1 MLRILPRI
9 FNARKLSLRTL
20 NTEKPK
26 VQKEKKEEML
36 AKKTPSGK
44 LDELKPY
51 VDPHLP
57 KHPNGINPVTGEALQ
72 QTNPLL
78 FKTLQ
83 VFSYGT
89 VKDLPKEVDLP
100 PAALSKL
107 RQLSLISLA
116 ANGSSN
122 RQLPYAEVMH
132 FLELSAT
139 RELEDIVIDAIYN
152 KLIKARLDSKG
163 QFVEVDDW
171 ASRDTPLEAIPD
183 IIDMFQQFSHRV
195 ADVRQ
200 SALQDAD
207 RRDAQVLAD
216 LKRAQQVEADLV
228 AARKAHDESM
238 LVSLNSHEPSTS
250 TRSKAS
256 RISKIY
262 YKKYL
267 LCRSSEKERGRIEWL
282 NTLDPPADVMIS
294 WGKRAPATKRDASA
308 EASKWTVVILLA
320 SAGR

>member
-44 LDELKPY
+44 LDEL
-51 VDPHLP
+51 
-57 KHPNGINPVTGEALQ
+57 ALQ

-116 ANGSSN
+116 ANSSSN
-122 RQLPYAEVMH
+122 RQLPYAEVMQ

-238 LVSLNSHEPSTS
+238 LLELEMVCLPCIFLPVLL
-250 TRSKAS
+250 A
-256 RISKIY
+256 IY
-262 YKKYL
+262 LKFIQPIL
-267 LCRSSEKERGRIEWL
+267 PQRWVEF
-282 NTLDPPADVMIS
+282 LDPILYPTCPA
-294 WGKRAPATKRDASA
+294 KPPAP
-308 EASKWTVVILLA
+308 EASGSDICQFVIFGSSFVNSSFFLINKQEHSA
-320 SAGR
+320 SEACSAGVNETKKEL

>member
-1 MLRILPRI
+1 MAVTVPELVTTPEMEIECAITNPRILNVSEM
-9 FNARKLSLRTL
+9 FNC
-20 NTEKPK
+20 P
-26 VQKEKKEEML
+26 
-36 AKKTPSGK
+36 
-44 LDELKPY
+44 
-51 VDPHLP
+51 
-57 KHPNGINPVTGEALQ
+57 GIQALQ

-116 ANGSSN
+116 ANSSSN
-122 RQLPYAEVMH
+122 RQLPYAEVMQ

-256 RISKIY
+256 RITRVGNGLFTVYISTGSSSYLSQIHSAVRIQNPTAAVGGVPGPDSLSNLPSKTTST
-262 YKKYL
+262 
-267 LCRSSEKERGRIEWL
+267 RSQRQ
-282 NTLDPPADVMIS
+282 
-294 WGKRAPATKRDASA
+294 
-308 EASKWTVVILLA
+308 
-320 SAGR
+320 

>member
-1 MLRILPRI
+1 MAVTVPEMVTTPEMEIECAITNPRILNVSEM
-9 FNARKLSLRTL
+9 FNC
-20 NTEKPK
+20 P
-26 VQKEKKEEML
+26 
-36 AKKTPSGK
+36 
-44 LDELKPY
+44 
-51 VDPHLP
+51 
-57 KHPNGINPVTGEALQ
+57 GIQALQ

-256 RISKIY
+256 RISRQRTSQAVPNKQ
-262 YKKYL
+262 
-267 LCRSSEKERGRIEWL
+267 
-282 NTLDPPADVMIS
+282 
-294 WGKRAPATKRDASA
+294 
-308 EASKWTVVILLA
+308 
-320 SAGR
+320 